1 MDASP
6 LSPQAASGTPW
17 VVTFEPARFQM
28 VRCLGQGGMG
38 KVYLAV
44 DQQLGRQVALKFPR
58 RDEGDQ
64 GIRILL
70 EARCQ
75 AAIRHPNVVPVY
87 EAGILDGHLCIA
99 MAYIDGCDLWQARAS
114 LNRTELVRLVAQAA
128 RGVHAAHSAGL
139 IHRDLKPENILVDQ
153 SEDAGWRA
161 YVTDFGL
168 ATWGDLQE
176 GPAVAGTLA
185 YMAPECLAGE
195 RLLDPRSDV
204 YSLGA
209 ILYALATGH
218 PPVDT
223 EAILASTRSAEGTEP
238 RLLSRVDPRASG
250 LVRLIQAG
258 PRAPR
263 AWDLGLPA
271 DLETI
276 ILHALEDAPQRRY
289 ASALELADDLD
300 RFLAGNPIRARRPTL
315 AYRLVRFAGRNRA
328 LTALSACLALGLLV
342 ASGAFLELSRRAQA
356 RAFLAQQ
363 YAMRAQ
369 EIEQRIRLGHMM
381 PPHDR
386 TPHLEWARERMEAMR
401 REAAREGAIAQGP
414 FAYLAG
420 TTHLLV
426 GRPQEAIPELE
437 RAWNL
442 GYRTPQVAQGLAEA
456 VLEARLGQAPGR
468 DPEAAR
474 ALDLLRQVRPRQGA
488 NPLLEARIAL
498 LEGREE
504 DALAQ
509 CGQVLAQTPWAYE
522 AQLQE
527 GEIWLYR
534 LHRAG
539 TFEELQNILD
549 RALAPFDA
557 AMRTAPSDPRPV
569 LLKAFAIRQLERLRV
584 ENGHRLEGPRLA
596 QAIQLCDQ
604 AEKLDPG
611 WCRVFGE
618 RSLLR
623 CIALVSDGTQIP
635 ARERP
640 KEEARMLAD
649 AARSYALDPSQESS
663 QAASAWAWQAVGGVA
678 FRDRRGDCLQVLDRS
693 EARLRGLLD
702 AHPRTAP
709 IHKAMAYLLWN
720 RMDLLQEAG
729 GDPRPVARE
738 LIDHLRRSIELQSPR
753 LQGVGDQRTGL
764 AELGERLTYLAE
776 LEHAWGDP
784 AAAARAAEQGRG
796 ILEGLRGPAGTTV
809 FLPHLLAW
817 NHLLQ
822 AQLRLEAGE
831 APESRPS
838 WAEDGVPADGGRIL
852 DRSFNRF
859 ARSLPYHAHLLAAQA
874 ALRSGEDPR
883 PALRAC
889 LTAARLTSRRQPD
902 SGYPL
907 YGWLQAA
914 VQEVRYAL
922 PRGLDATRTASEGLQ
937 VCRKLAALEVRI
949 WPLEPRS
956 HLPGLGRAY
965 FELALGRTGK
975 SAGLQAVA
983 RQEGL
988 HPVLACGLFT
998 DPRWLQWADPRTPP
1012 PHANQ
1017 AAPPA
1022 S

>member
-1 MDASP
+1 MP
-6 LSPQAASGTPW
+6 L
-17 VVTFEPARFQM
+17 VVTFADSRFQV

-38 KVYLAV
+38 KVYLAI

-87 EAGILDGHLCIA
+87 EAGLLDGHLCIA
-99 MAYIDGCDLWQARAS
+99 MAYIEGCDLWQARAS

-185 YMAPECLAGE
+185 YMAPECLSGE

-223 EAILASTRSAEGTEP
+223 EAILASTSPEGGTEP

-258 PRAPR
+258 PRPPR

-300 RFLAGNPIRARRPTL
+300 RFLAGNPIRARRPTI

-369 EIEQRIRLGHMM
+369 QIEQHIRLGHMM

-386 TPHLEWARERMEAMR
+386 TPHLVWAREHMEAMR
-401 REAAREGAIAQGP
+401 WEADREGAIAQGP

-426 GRPQEAIPELE
+426 GRPQEAIVELE

-468 DPEAAR
+468 DPEAAK

-504 DALAQ
+504 DALVL

-522 AQLQE
+522 AHLQE

-539 TFEELQNILD
+539 TFEELQRILD
-549 RALAPFDA
+549 RAMDQFDA
-557 AMRTAPSDPRPV
+557 AMATAPSDPRPV
-569 LLKAFAIRQLERLRV
+569 LLKAFAIRQMERLRV
-584 ENGHRLEGPRLA
+584 ENGHPLEGARLA

-604 AEKLDPG
+604 AESLDPG

-623 CIALVSDGTQIP
+623 CIALVSNRTQIP
-635 ARERP
+635 PRDRGR
-640 KEEARMLAD
+640 EEARMLSD
-649 AARSYALDPSQESS
+649 AARSYALDPSQENS

-678 FRDRRGDCLQVLDRS
+678 FRDRRGDCAQVLDRS
-693 EARLRGLLD
+693 EAKLRGLLA

-709 IHKAMAYLLWN
+709 LHKAMAYLLWN

-738 LIDHLRRSIELQSPR
+738 LIGHLRRSIELQSLR
-753 LQGVGDQRTGL
+753 LQGVGDQQTGL

-776 LEHAWGDP
+776 LEHVWGDS
-784 AAAARAAEQGRG
+784 AAAARVAAEGRG
-796 ILEGLRGPAGTTV
+796 ILEGLRGPGGTTV
-809 FLPHLLAW
+809 FLPYLLAW

-822 AQLRLEAGE
+822 AQIQLEAGE
-831 APESRPS
+831 TSEARAP
-838 WAEDGVPADGGRIL
+838 WVGDGVPVDGSPIL
-852 DRSFNRF
+852 DHAFNRF
-859 ARSLPYHAHLLAAQA
+859 VRVLPFHAHLLTAQA
-874 ALRSGEDPR
+874 ALRGGQDPR

-889 LTAARLTSRRQPD
+889 LGAARTASLRRPA

-907 YGWLQAA
+907 YGFLQAA
-914 VQEVRYAL
+914 IQEVRYAL
-922 PRGLDATRTASEGLQ
+922 PRGQDATRTATEGLR
-937 VCRKLAALEVRI
+937 VCRRLEDLEAHI

-965 FELALGRTGK
+965 FELALGRTSK
-975 SAGLQAVA
+975 PTGLRAIA
-983 RQEGL
+983 HQEAL
-988 HPVLACGLFT
+988 RPVLACGLFA
-998 DPRWLQWADPRTPP
+998 DPQWLQWADPRTPP
-1012 PHANQ
+1012 SHANQ
-1017 AAPPA
+1017 AAPSAP
-1022 S
+1022 